1 MSYLPY
7 LAAAVLALL
16 AFLKYVA
23 PKTKNTLDDKV
34 EAALEAVE
42 PTLEAEAKK

>member
-7 LAAAVLALL
+7 AAAFALAVLAY
-16 AFLKYVA
+16 LKYTA